1 MSVIQC
7 VSDIYFQAFWV
18 MRKKKKKKHKES
30 QQSCF
35 GLIFTQQTTKK
46 KKILMGCLYMS
57 YYPSKKDVECTM
69 SHILEIHYTS

>member
-1 MSVIQC
+1 MCFRHIFSSILGHE
-7 VSDIYFQAFWV
+7 
-18 MRKKKKKKHKES
+18 KKKKKNIRKANNLALGSYSLNKL
-30 QQSCF
+30 QK
-35 GLIFTQQTTKK
+35 KK

>member
-1 MSVIQC
+1 MSIIQC

-18 MRKKKKKKHKES
+18 MRKKKNKES

-35 GLIFTQQTTKK
+35 GLIFNQQTQKK

-57 YYPSKKDVECTM
+57 YYPPKKDVECTM
-69 SHILEIHYTS
+69 SHILEIHYPS